1 LQLAS
6 PIDGTYVQNT
16 LYGSTKK
23 HKTFD
28 MLNYVQDM
36 LIEEQQDMRVVK
48 HTDLRFRGRIIK
60 SGLGT
65 RGV

>member
-1 LQLAS
+1 MYKSKLLDLRLGEQVDL
-6 PIDGTYVQNT
+6 
-16 LYGSTKK
+16 
-23 HKTFD
+23 
-28 MLNYVQDM
+28 
-36 LIEEQQDMRVVK
+36 LIEDQDMRVVK